1 MTKFER
7 FFSDFFFLQNGTFF
21 REISQFVKMA
31 IDKRLWEAIATF
43 YEVNQ
48 AKGVNFTYQNFK
60 KVAPKT
66 TIYRI
71 VKFQDERSAK
81 LLPQE
86 TIIKMFDNLKDKVHK
101 AAREGLESLL

>member
-1 MTKFER
+1 ME
-7 FFSDFFFLQNGTFF
+7 LFF
-21 REISQFVKMA
+21 REISQFIKMA
-31 IDKRLWEAIATF
+31 INKRLWKAIATF

-86 TIIKMFDNLKDKVHK
+86 IIIKMFDNLKDKVHK